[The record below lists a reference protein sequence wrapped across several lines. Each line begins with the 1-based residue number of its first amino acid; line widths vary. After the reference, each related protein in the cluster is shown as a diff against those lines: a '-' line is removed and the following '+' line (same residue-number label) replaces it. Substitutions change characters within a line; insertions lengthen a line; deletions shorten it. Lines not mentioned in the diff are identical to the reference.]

1 MEKKMTSR
9 DLKSE
14 STKERII
21 ETTRKLMRK
30 YGYSNV
36 SIQQICNEADVSVGT
51 LYHFFSSKSQLQEI
65 IYKDFTEEYR
75 EFDLDFE
82 KDSPYDLLD
91 IYSAQSEAFTKRIG
105 YDAMFSALFSNP
117 QGNRTFYDGDR
128 ANLKYLREALEKF
141 QETGKIRKDISA
153 EQMTLDIGNIS
164 IGLIYYCYT
173 MNSVERL
180 NEDTRR
186 LFKMYFDSIV
196 VPEERRD

>member
-1 MEKKMTSR
+1 MEKKMTNR

-75 EFDLDFE
+75 EFDLDYE
-82 KDSPYDLLD
+82 KDSPYDLLE
-91 IYSAQSEAFTKRIG
+91 IYLVQSEAFTKRMG
-105 YDAMFSALFSNP
+105 YDAVFSALFGNP

-128 ANLKYLREALEKF
+128 ANLKYLREALERF

-153 EQMTLDIGNIS
+153 EQMTLDISNIS
-164 IGLIYYCYT
+164 IGVIYYSYT
-173 MNSVERL
+173 INSTEGLR
-180 NEDTRR
+180 EDTRR
-186 LFKMYFDSIV
+186 LFRMYFDSIV
-196 VPEERRD
+196 VPGERKD